1 MVIDSRIGGLGD
13 VWMRLLAL
21 YTVSGLVPDRHT
33 LIVPASLFPIAGKLF
48 SDRIEIVRE
57 GEADVAYTH
66 YGLRHLLGGMM
77 HGVKYVH
84 PFHWILHETKAART
98 LKTTINE
105 IAIGIAARSGHLL
118 LPSRNLVWE
127 YQGFMELSALK
138 PFADITV
145 KQFEAASEP
154 DLLSLSNNLQK
165 FIPSGGIH
173 SGEVVVFPSGT
184 AHQIMPPHFAR
195 SYLPSA
201 VFAFHARDNFARDY
215 EAMGLR
221 VVNFTSPEE
230 MLALGR
236 NADSVVCTDSFP
248 SHLWQTWRTRVVVV
262 LSQQTAKQVVH
273 PGFAR
278 SQVVDSTAPCVKCR
292 SRVRLHPKDTC
303 DAGKVFC
310 KTWTDLNFSRSLY
323 TAMDKAYPP
332 RNAVQ

>member
-1 MVIDSRIGGLGD
+1 MIIDSRIGGLGD

-21 YTVSGLVPDRHT
+21 YTVSGLTQDRHT

-48 SDRIEIVRE
+48 SDRIEITKE
-57 GEADVAYTH
+57 GRADVVYTH
-66 YGLRHLLGGMM
+66 YGLRHLLGGMI

-84 PFHWILHETKAART
+84 PFHWILHETKTART
-98 LKTTINE
+98 LKTATNE
-105 IAIGIAARSGHLL
+105 IAIGIAAHSGRLL
-118 LPSRNLVWE
+118 LPHRNLVWE

-145 KQFEAASEP
+145 KQFETASEP
-154 DLLSLSNNLQK
+154 DLLSLSNVLQK
-165 FIPSGGIH
+165 ITPCSGIY
-173 SGEVVVFPSGT
+173 SDEVVVFPSGT

-195 SYLPSA
+195 KYLPSA
-201 VFAFHARDNFARDY
+201 VFAFHARDGFAREY

-221 VVNFTSPEE
+221 MANFTSPEE
-230 MLALGR
+230 MLALGYSAR
-236 NADSVVCTDSFP
+236 SVICTDSFP
-248 SHLWQTWRTRVVVV
+248 SHLWQTWRTNAIIV

-278 SQVVDSTAPCVKCR
+278 SQVIDSTAPCVKCR
-292 SRVRLHPKDTC
+292 SRVRLNPTDTC

-323 TAMDKAYPP
+323 TAMDKTYPP
-332 RNAVQ
+332 RNPVQ